1 MPKLHIFVIHSEH
14 LKLRAMHIH
23 GVMQTIR
30 LAALAEKYEVNI
42 RLVLSPTSSQIESNL
57 TTYQNEVNYDP
68 VHNPLYDNFRVV
80 LSSEMLSNTMK
91 HLDVWK
97 RIANMQ
103 ETNPNDLFMVMEDD
117 VFAAPDINTTF
128 RALLQCVQQQQS
140 SWDLIMLGLTTNE
153 NNVSTIGLR
162 PMSTLTTVLPCKDS
176 YFITR
181 ATARR
186 CLADWKKHK
195 FIMRI
200 QWSYWFSQNPDVK
213 VCIPSK
219 RIFLDASKLGI
230 MPSSIHANNM
240 LIFNREFVELTK
252 IAGLQEKYL
261 KTKMKEAEQ
270 LYTAVLHMN
279 SPDVM
284 SVYGGILMKSGKLNE
299 AKIMFMNALE
309 ILKVHNCKVNS
320 AGDLYQNLINIHEKL
335 QTDVAKITS
344 QPSIYDDKD
353 MAKADLS

>member
-1 MPKLHIFVIHSEH
+1 
-14 LKLRAMHIH
+14 
-23 GVMQTIR
+23 
-30 LAALAEKYEVNI
+30 
-42 RLVLSPTSSQIESNL
+42 
-57 TTYQNEVNYDP
+57 
-68 VHNPLYDNFRVV
+68 
-80 LSSEMLSNTMK
+80 
-91 HLDVWK
+91 
-97 RIANMQ
+97 
-103 ETNPNDLFMVMEDD
+103 
-117 VFAAPDINTTF
+117 
-128 RALLQCVQQQQS
+128 
-140 SWDLIMLGLTTNE
+140 
-153 NNVSTIGLR
+153 
-162 PMSTLTTVLPCKDS
+162 
-176 YFITR
+176 
-181 ATARR
+181 
-186 CLADWKKHK
+186 
-195 FIMRI
+195 MRI

-252 IAGLQEKYL
+252 IAALQEKDL